1 MGNPE
6 MRETIRC
13 DGPSSREHASTGD
26 AAEPDYPL
34 HTTTSFLGCPHDHII
49 RRFNPASPAVLLS
62 APGHS
67 SAGGCTR

>member
-1 MGNPE
+1 MGTPE

-13 DGPSSREHASTGD
+13 DGPSSREDASTGD

-34 HTTTSFLGCPHDHII
+34 HTTTFLDCPHDHII
-49 RRFNPASPAVLLS
+49 RRFNAVSPAVLLS
-62 APGHS
+62 ASGHS